1 MASQRQSRSGLRIT
15 WERSEGTH
23 DRHITDHG
31 AGLLFCIL
39 GGDHSEEF
47 CLDWRRCRVV
57 ETEDYDKLMSR
68 AMKSQ
73 VK

>member
-1 MASQRQSRSGLRIT
+1 MALMTGI
-15 WERSEGTH
+15 
-23 DRHITDHG
+23 DYDHG
-31 AGLLFCIL
+31 GTALFCIL

-57 ETEDYDKLMSR
+57 ETENYELMSR

-73 VK
+73 MKYTMQAEHWWMK